1 MKKKN
6 NNKGKIYPS
15 PSPHSPSSSS
25 SSPCSSVSRYDFGPH
40 RDALSVFKVLPVTIL
55 ALASLLTLE
64 DREVLAY
71 LITRSII
78 ATTTTTSTNPEAD
91 SSKKKKKK
99 KKHKSP
105 DFECGCF
112 ECYTSYWYR
121 WDLSPNRQLIHQ
133 AIEAFEEHLTNLEIL
148 KNSSTSGKKKRADK
162 MGSRMKG
169 KISSNG
175 DEKQS
180 ISHTQSP
187 LPVKSLFHTDD
198 DLLLGVG
205 NEAVEE
211 EGVVEEEEKGLLVE
225 DLISSG
231 GGGGDETGEMMLV
244 VMKKKN
250 SEEQE
255 YKGLVRKVLPDVLG
269 LFNSRLWNLIW
280 SPNV

>member
-1 MKKKN
+1 MKNKN
-6 NNKGKIYPS
+6 NNKAYKGSKIYPS
-15 PSPHSPSSSS
+15 PSPHSSTSSSS
-25 SSPCSSVSRYDFGPH
+25 ISRYDFGPH

-71 LITRSII
+71 LITRSVI
-78 ATTTTTSTNPEAD
+78 ATTTTNPEAD
-91 SSKKKKKK
+91 SSKNKNKK

-148 KNSSTSGKKKRADK
+148 RNSSTSGKKKRADK
-162 MGSRMKG
+162 MGARIKG
-169 KISSNG
+169 KISSND

-180 ISHTQSP
+180 ISYTESP
-187 LPVKSLFHTDD
+187 LPVKSLFHADD
-198 DLLLGVG
+198 FG

-211 EGVVEEEEKGLLVE
+211 EVVEEENGLLTE
-225 DLISSG
+225 DLISSN
-231 GGGGDETGEMMLV
+231 GGGDETGEMVLV
-244 VMKKKN
+244 VMKKKKN

>member
-6 NNKGKIYPS
+6 NNKGQVYPS
-15 PSPHSPSSSS
+15 PSPPSSL
-25 SSPCSSVSRYDFGPH
+25 SSPCSSSFSRYDFGPH

-55 ALASLLTLE
+55 TLASLLTLE

-78 ATTTTTSTNPEAD
+78 TTTTTTNPPPAD
-91 SSKKKKKK
+91 SKNNNKKK

-105 DFECGCF
+105 NFECGCF

-121 WDLSPNRQLIHQ
+121 WDLSPNRHLIHQ
-133 AIEAFEEHLTNLEIL
+133 AIEAFEEHLTNLELL
-148 KNSSTSGKKKRADK
+148 KNTTTNGKKKKADK
-162 MGSRMKG
+162 MGSRIKG
-169 KISSNG
+169 KISSN
-175 DEKQS
+175 DAEKQI
-180 ISHTQSP
+180 ISCRHSPSP
-187 LPVKSLFHTDD
+187 LSVKSLFHTTD
-198 DLLLGVG
+198 DLLLGFG
-205 NEAVEE
+205 NEGAEE
-211 EGVVEEEEKGLLVE
+211 EEVEEEKGLLME

-231 GGGGDETGEMMLV
+231 EAETGEMVLV
-244 VMKKKN
+244 MKKKKN

>member
-1 MKKKN
+1 MKNKN
-6 NNKGKIYPS
+6 NNKGSKIYPS
-15 PSPHSPSSSS
+15 PSPHSSTSSSS
-25 SSPCSSVSRYDFGPH
+25 ISRYDFGPH
-40 RDALSVFKVLPVTIL
+40 RDALSVFKVLPVAIL

-71 LITRSII
+71 LITRSVI
-78 ATTTTTSTNPEAD
+78 ATTTTTTTNPEAD
-91 SSKKKKKK
+91 SSKNKNKK

-148 KNSSTSGKKKRADK
+148 RNSSTSGKKKRADK
-162 MGSRMKG
+162 MGARIKG
-169 KISSNG
+169 KISSND

-180 ISHTQSP
+180 ISYTESP
-187 LPVKSLFHTDD
+187 LPVKSLFHADD
-198 DLLLGVG
+198 FG

-211 EGVVEEEEKGLLVE
+211 EVVEEEKGLLEE

-231 GGGGDETGEMMLV
+231 GGGDETGEMVLV
-244 VMKKKN
+244 VMKKKKN

>member
-1 MKKKN
+1 MKNKN
-6 NNKGKIYPS
+6 NNKGSKIYPS
-15 PSPHSPSSSS
+15 PSPHSSTSSSS
-25 SSPCSSVSRYDFGPH
+25 ISRYDFGPH

-71 LITRSII
+71 LITRS
-78 ATTTTTSTNPEAD
+78 N
-91 SSKKKKKK
+91 KNKK

-148 KNSSTSGKKKRADK
+148 RNSSTSGKKKRADK
-162 MGSRMKG
+162 MGARIKG
-169 KISSNG
+169 KISSND

-180 ISHTQSP
+180 ISYTESP
-187 LPVKSLFHTDD
+187 LPVKSLFHPDD
-198 DLLLGVG
+198 FG

-211 EGVVEEEEKGLLVE
+211 ELVEEEKGLLMEE
-225 DLISSG
+225 DLISSN
-231 GGGGDETGEMMLV
+231 GGGDETGEMVLV
-244 VMKKKN
+244 VMKKKKN

-255 YKGLVRKVLPDVLG
+255 YKGLVRKVLPDLLG

>member
-15 PSPHSPSSSS
+15 PSPHSS
-25 SSPCSSVSRYDFGPH
+25 SSPCSSISRYDFGPH

-55 ALASLLTLE
+55 TLASLLTLE

-78 ATTTTTSTNPEAD
+78 TTETTNPEAD
-91 SSKKKKKK
+91 SSKNNNKKK

-133 AIEAFEEHLTNLEIL
+133 AIEAFEEHLTNLEIV

-162 MGSRMKG
+162 MGSRVKG
-169 KISSNG
+169 KISSID

-180 ISHTQSP
+180 ISYTQSP

-198 DLLLGVG
+198 FG

-211 EGVVEEEEKGLLVE
+211 EVVVEEEKGLLVE

-231 GGGGDETGEMMLV
+231 GGGGGDETGEMVLV

>member
-15 PSPHSPSSSS
+15 PSPSPHSSS
-25 SSPCSSVSRYDFGPH
+25 CSSISRYDFGPH

-78 ATTTTTSTNPEAD
+78 TAKTTNPEAD
-91 SSKKKKKK
+91 SSKNNNRKK

-133 AIEAFEEHLTNLEIL
+133 AIEAFEEHLTNLEIV
-148 KNSSTSGKKKRADK
+148 KNGNTSGKKKRADK
-162 MGSRMKG
+162 MGSRIKG
-169 KISSNG
+169 KISSND

-180 ISHTQSP
+180 ISYTKSPPPSP

-198 DLLLGVG
+198 FG
-205 NEAVEE
+205 NEAAEEELVEE
-211 EGVVEEEEKGLLVE
+211 GKGLLVE
-225 DLISSG
+225 DLITS
-231 GGGGDETGEMMLV
+231 GGGGDETGEMVLV
-244 VMKKKN
+244 VMMKKKKN

>member
-25 SSPCSSVSRYDFGPH
+25 SSISRYDFGPH

-55 ALASLLTLE
+55 TLASLLTLE
-64 DREVLAY
+64 DGEVLAY

-78 ATTTTTSTNPEAD
+78 ATTTTSTNPEAD

-121 WDLSPNRQLIHQ
+121 WDSSPNRQLIHQ

-148 KNSSTSGKKKRADK
+148 RNSSTSGKKKRADK
-162 MGSRMKG
+162 MGSRIKG
-169 KISSNG
+169 KNSSN
-175 DEKQS
+175 DDAKQS
-180 ISHTQSP
+180 ISYTESSSTSP

-198 DLLLGVG
+198 FG

-211 EGVVEEEEKGLLVE
+211 EVVGEEKGVLME
-225 DLISSG
+225 DLISRSN
-231 GGGGDETGEMMLV
+231 GGGDETGEMMLV